1 MSARAK
7 LIPALAALLPLARG
21 LDWSLPSDLVE
32 NPLYGAPDND
42 FDCQSDHNPV
52 IMLHGLSSQREV
64 GLNIF
69 SHHLKDLGYCVFSET
84 YGAHKLVP
92 WVGGLTDMRE
102 SAADI
107 ASFIKEVKERT
118 GTEKVDL
125 VGHSEGG
132 IMALYVPMTQEGISE
147 VVDHNIALGP
157 AVHGAQYFGFTDI
170 FYIGG
175 DVTREL
181 VSLALETLGCEACD
195 QMATGGDIYN
205 DFAAAERISQEGNK
219 PTIIMSTADTLV
231 APETSRV
238 EEDGVRNIIIQDTCP
253 DDKVGHAGLG
263 WSKNVWNL
271 VENELNENHERQF
284 ECENGLPF

>member
-1 MSARAK
+1 MPTHAK

-32 NPLYGAPDND
+32 TPLYGAPDND

-64 GLNIF
+64 GLNTF

-92 WVGGLTDMRE
+92 WIGGLTDMRE

-118 GTEKVDL
+118 GSGKVDL

-132 IMALYVPMTQEGISE
+132 VMALYVPMTQEGISE

-181 VSLALETLGCEACD
+181 ASLALETLGCEACD

-205 DFAAAERISQEGNK
+205 DFAAAERISQQGNR

-238 EEDGVRNIIIQDTCP
+238 DEDGVRNIIIQDTCP

-271 VENELNENHERQF
+271 VENELNENYERQF